1 MRTSQFNTR
10 VMLQDAA
17 SVQDQDTGQEVPGWA
32 DTGLVMV
39 AVRWGSGSE
48 RMEAAARGARQTAT
62 LTARSSPRTRAA
74 TSQSRFL
81 MNGVAWPVVAKAD
94 IDRDVIA
101 FTVERASD
109 PDD

>member
-48 RMEAAARGARQTAT
+48 RMEAAARGARQTA
-62 LTARSSPRTRAA
+62 RSSPRTRAA
-74 TSQSRFL
+74 TLQSRFV
-81 MNGVAWPVVAKAD
+81 MNGVAWPVVA
-94 IDRDVIA
+94 ISPIERDDIA